1 MPWLPLPIP
10 ATHRLS
16 VCVSVCLSVSICLCF
31 CLFNFCLQY
40 VSLHRIPS
48 FKRVNTKRP
57 SRKGKTLLPGDKS
70 IHGARNSLES
80 NQVIQ
85 EWSWS
90 PQAQPRK
97 DSHKSQHQ
105 HRPEPD
111 PNRELIQESGRDFKT
126 NKEVKEETKANA
138 TEMSK
143 SCRKSGWTDSTCAP
157 QQQLATVEGCRHE
170 GLSGWP
176 GCNLSKWERPEDE
189 GWIKGRQVWSAKFK
203 ILTIIQREGAD
214 NRT

>member
-1 MPWLPLPIP
+1 MGIKSIKGSACPPWCRRGKGYLTPWLYHQLYESKTSLKSTTQSPLCHDCLCPFLP
-10 ATHRLS
+10 HRDFL
-16 VCVSVCLSVSICLCF
+16 SVCLSVSICLCF

-40 VSLHRIPS
+40 VSLHRVPS

-70 IHGARNSLES
+70 ILHGARNSLES
-80 NQVIQ
+80 NQVTQ

-90 PQAQPRK
+90 PKAQPRK
-97 DSHKSQHQ
+97 DSHRKSQHQ

-126 NKEVKEETKANA
+126 NEEVKEETKANA

-157 QQQLATVEGCRHE
+157 QERLA
-170 GLSGWP
+170 
-176 GCNLSKWERPEDE
+176 N
-189 GWIKGRQVWSAKFK
+189 A
-203 ILTIIQREGAD
+203 
-214 NRT
+214 